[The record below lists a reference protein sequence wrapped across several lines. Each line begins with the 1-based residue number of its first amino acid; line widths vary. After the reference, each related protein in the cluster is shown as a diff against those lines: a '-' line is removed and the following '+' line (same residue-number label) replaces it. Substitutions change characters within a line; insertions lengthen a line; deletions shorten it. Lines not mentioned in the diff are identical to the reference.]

1 MKISHFFRSQGCTTA
16 LACCLLCLSFAPA
29 WAAPQ
34 KTLYDGAKGTPPGS
48 QGWIFFATGGAETKP
63 QGTGVT
69 TFSTTA
75 NRAFQGGYSLV
86 LSSPLDRSR
95 GYTLG
100 FDIQIQA
107 ETHVS
112 PDRAGVSV
120 IVLGHDKKGLELG
133 FWPSEVW
140 AQTDKPLFRHGEGAK
155 LDTTARL
162 THYELRVQG
171 SSYHLLAD
179 GKPVLTGPVRDYTA
193 FNGPISP
200 YQTPD
205 FLFFGDD
212 THAASGAFRLSRV
225 WLRRNSAVSHSK

>member
-1 MKISHFFRSQGCTTA
+1 VTTRGILGDMKISHFFRSQGCTTA

-140 AQTDKPLFRHGEGAK
+140 AQTDKPLFRPSDPLRTACPGFVLSSAGRWKART
-155 LDTTARL
+155 DRPGARL
-162 THYELRVQG
+162 HRLQRPHQPLPDPRLPLLR
-171 SSYHLLAD
+171 
-179 GKPVLTGPVRDYTA
+179 
-193 FNGPISP
+193 
-200 YQTPD
+200 
-205 FLFFGDD
+205 
-212 THAASGAFRLSRV
+212 
-225 WLRRNSAVSHSK
+225 